1 MYKWGLDFSPIKYM
15 IEENMKKTI
24 LLILTFISL
33 QASPPMMLKS
43 GDSVVPHDKAYYT
56 HSLSSH
62 DVQMI
67 FTQDNMAFAQEA
79 ADIEKPLHIDY
90 EKFFDW
96 KLDETLYV
104 GLISDYNQ
112 IANGFSTQWPNN
124 RQINYVGGTQLVDY
138 FTTTSWLDTLLYHE
152 SAHNYQANVK
162 GSVVSRTLHLVIGNG
177 SFIIPI
183 PIVVPNIFE
192 NSFMLEGNAVLN
204 ESWHGNGG
212 RLYSGRF
219 KAETILQA
227 KAGNINSAYVYN
239 KRLGFPY
246 GEIVYIQGGFYNL
259 YMAKKYGL
267 EDINSYFRF
276 HSEDWWWPF
285 RTNWSMQ
292 DAVGKNFERTLND
305 FADEQKVLAK
315 SFVTAEGKHLA
326 SSQFFSSLGNSDDEV
341 FFITNETGVRNPEL
355 IVINRETKE
364 LSRDRSGWM
373 RGKVLKVD
381 GEYYTQGS
389 AHTSPLKIYQGLFS
403 DWKFI
408 KEGSESKMVQAYL
421 TDGRDVYFDVASSYS
436 QPQLYV
442 GDEFYDQVNSS
453 VIVDKQDNLYYFKQN
468 GKTRTLYKNRTP
480 LFTYEGFYGLVSDV
494 DSQGGVYFVANS
506 DLGTTLYKYKDKQVT
521 RVSSADNVVEA
532 RLIND
537 DEILIAAISEK
548 DYYYVI
554 NRQEQI
560 DQTPYETKLFFEDKA
575 YYGAYKKSSSE
586 KLDLKDD
593 YYSLLD
599 MHYSGTNFYIGSSS
613 ESGVT
618 GTLNVNFGD
627 PLSQNSAN
635 VFLRRDD
642 VNVTIAGAGYSNS
655 QYLLEYTL
663 IAYATVDKGG
673 RDDVRDGGVMASATL
688 PFLQAGYFYGAFG
701 ASYFQDYDTAS
712 REPISGT
719 LTMYRAEQ
727 FGVSMYANCLNYLEL
742 YGVQERGDII
752 AGGKYMF
759 KHDLPAEIY
768 VGLEAKY
775 SKTDNN
781 SWLGD
786 RGVKLTNLMI
796 DEDMDPS
803 TISMPSLDS
812 SFYAKS
818 VAYGELNIAKVI
830 NLSAYFF
837 TFPLSLQ
844 RESIYAK
851 YRFYDIKD
859 FDLKTYDV
867 NEITAGFTL
876 STVFL
881 NSLSLPIS
889 FEYIHND
896 SDLIEN
902 RDKIRFLLGAS
913 F

>member
-1 MYKWGLDFSPIKYM
+1 MRK
-15 IEENMKKTI
+15 
-24 LLILTFISL
+24 LLLSTLAFVSL
-33 QASPPMMLKS
+33 QASPPVMLGS
-43 GDSVVPHDKAYYT
+43 GNSVVPHDKDYYT

-62 DVQMI
+62 DVEMI
-67 FTQDNMAFAQEA
+67 FTEDNMEFAQEA

-138 FTTTSWLDTLLYHE
+138 FTTSSWLDTLLYHE

-162 GSVVSRTLHLVIGNG
+162 GSVVSRSLHSVIGNG

-183 PIVVPNIFE
+183 PITVPNVFE

-227 KAGNINSAYVYN
+227 KAGNVNSAYVYN
-239 KRLGFPY
+239 SRLGFPY

-259 YMAKKYGL
+259 YMAETYGL
-267 EDINSYFRF
+267 NEINSYFKY

-292 DAVGKNFERTLND
+292 DAVGKNFERTLNA
-305 FADEQKVLAK
+305 FADEQKELAK
-315 SFVTAEGKHLA
+315 SLVVAKGERLT
-326 SSQFFSSLGNSDDEV
+326 SSQFFSSLGNSNDEV

-355 IVINRETKE
+355 VVINKETKA
-364 LSRDRSGWM
+364 LSKDRSSWKA
-373 RGKVLKVD
+373 GKVLKVD
-381 GEYYTQGS
+381 GEYYTQAS
-389 AHTSPLKIYQGLFS
+389 ANTSPIKIRQGLFS
-403 DWKFI
+403 NWKFI
-408 KEGSESKMVQAYL
+408 KEGTESKMVQAYL
-421 TDGRDVYFDVASSYS
+421 SDGKQVYFDVPSSYS

-442 GDEFYDQVNSS
+442 GDEFYSQVNSS
-453 VIVDKQDNLYYFKQN
+453 VIVDKEDNLYYFKQN
-468 GKTRTLYKNRTP
+468 AKTRTLYKNKTP
-480 LFTYEGFYGLVSDV
+480 LFSYEGFYGLVSDV
-494 DSQGGVYFVANS
+494 DSKGAVYFVANS
-506 DLGTTLYKYKDKQVT
+506 ELGSTLYKYSDEGVT
-521 RVSSADNVVEA
+521 RASSADNVVEA

-537 DEILIAAISEK
+537 DELLVAAISEK

-554 NRQEQI
+554 NEVEKI
-560 DQTPYETKLFFEDKA
+560 KQTPFETKLFFEDKE
-575 YYGAYKKSSSE
+575 YYGAYKKSSGD
-586 KLDLKDD
+586 KLDLSDD
-593 YYSLLD
+593 YYSVLD
-599 MHYSGTNFYIGSSS
+599 MHYSGADFYIGNSS
-613 ESGVT
+613 ESGVV
-618 GTLNVNFGD
+618 GELNINFGD

-635 VFLRRDD
+635 VFVSRDD
-642 VNVTIAGAGYSNS
+642 SNVTITGAGYSNS
-655 QYLLEYTL
+655 QYLLNYSV
-663 IAYATVDKGG
+663 IAYGVVDKGG
-673 RDDVRDGGVMASATL
+673 RDDVRDSGVMASASL
-688 PFLQAGYFYGAFG
+688 PFLEAGYFYGAFG
-701 ASYFQDYDTAS
+701 ASYFQDYDTAN
-712 REPISGT
+712 REPMSGT
-719 LTMYRAEQ
+719 LTMYRAES
-727 FGVSMYANCLNYLEL
+727 FGTSMFLNCLNYLEV
-742 YGVQERGDII
+742 YGVKERGDII
-752 AGGKYMF
+752 AGGKYAF
-759 KHDLPAEIY
+759 KHDLPAEVY

-781 SWLGD
+781 SWLDD
-786 RGVKLTNLMI
+786 RGVKMTNLMV

-803 TISMPSLDS
+803 TISMPSLDG

-818 VAYGELNIAKVI
+818 VGYGEINVAKVI

-844 RESIYAK
+844 REAVYAK
-851 YRFYDIKD
+851 YRYYDVKD
-859 FDLKTYDV
+859 FSYDTHIF
-867 NEITAGFTL
+867 NEVTAGFTL

-881 NSLSLPIS
+881 NSLSLPLS
-889 FEYIHND
+889 FEYIYND
-896 SDLIEN
+896 SDLTPN
-902 RDKIRFLLGAS
+902 QDKIRFLLGAT

>member
-1 MYKWGLDFSPIKYM
+1 
-15 IEENMKKTI
+15 MKKVI
-24 LLILTFISL
+24 LFSLVFISL
-33 QASPPMMLKS
+33 QASPPMMLGS
-43 GDSVVPHDKAYYT
+43 GNSVVPHDKDYYT

-67 FTQDNMAFAQEA
+67 FTKDNMAFAQEA

-152 SAHNYQANVK
+152 SAHNYQANIK
-162 GSVVSRTLHLVIGNG
+162 GSVVSRTLHSVIGNG
-177 SFIIPI
+177 SFIIPL
-183 PIVVPNIFE
+183 PIVTPNIFE

-227 KAGNINSAYVYN
+227 RAGNINSSYVYN
-239 KRLGFPY
+239 SKLGFPY

-259 YMAKKYGL
+259 YMAEKYGL
-267 EDINSYFRF
+267 EGINSYFKF

-292 DAVGKNFERTLND
+292 DAVGKNFEKTLYD
-305 FADEQKVLAK
+305 FANEQKNLAK
-315 SFVTAEGKHLA
+315 NFTLAKGKHLL
-326 SSQFFSSLGNSDDEV
+326 SSQFFSSLGNSNDEI
-341 FFITNETGVRNPEL
+341 FFITNETGVRTPEL
-355 IVINRETKE
+355 IVINKKTKE
-364 LSRDRSGWM
+364 LRKDRSSWKS
-373 RGKVLKVD
+373 GKVIKVD

-408 KEGSESKMVQAYL
+408 KEGTESKMVQAYL
-421 TDGRDVYFDVASSYS
+421 SDGRDVYFDVPSSYS

-442 GDEFYDQVNSS
+442 GDKFYDQVNSS
-453 VIVDKQDNLYYFKQN
+453 VIVDKQDNMYYFKQDA
-468 GKTRTLYKNRTP
+468 KTRTLYKNRTP
-480 LFTYEGFYGLVSDV
+480 LFSYEGFYGLVSDV
-494 DSQGGVYFVANS
+494 DSKGGVYFVANS
-506 DLGTTLYKYKDKQVT
+506 ELGTTLYKYEDTKVT
-521 RVSSADNVVEA
+521 RVSSADNVIEA

-537 DEILIAAISEK
+537 DELLVAAISEK

-554 NRQEQI
+554 NKQESI
-560 DQTPYETKLFFEDKA
+560 DQLPYETKLFFEDEE
-575 YYGAYKKSSSE
+575 YYGEYKKSNVE
-586 KLDLKDD
+586 KLELNDD
-593 YYSLLD
+593 YYSVLD
-599 MHYSGTNFYIGSSS
+599 MHYSGTDFYIADDS

-618 GTLNVNFGD
+618 GSLNINFGD

-635 VFLRRDD
+635 IFIQRDD
-642 VNVTIAGAGYSNS
+642 ANVTIAGVGYSNS
-655 QYLLEYTL
+655 QYLLEYSVT
-663 IAYATVDKGG
+663 AYSVLDKGT
-673 RDDVRDGGVMASATL
+673 REDVRDNGIIANASL
-688 PFLQAGYFYGAFG
+688 PFLQVGYFYGALG

-712 REPISGT
+712 REPVSGSLT
-719 LTMYRAEQ
+719 LYRSEY
-727 FGVSMYANCLNYLEL
+727 FGASMFSNCLNYLKI
-742 YGVQERGDII
+742 YAVKERGDII

-759 KHDLPAEIY
+759 EHDLPSEFYI
-768 VGLEAKY
+768 GIKAKH

-786 RGVKLTNLMI
+786 RGVKMTNLMV

-818 VAYGELNIAKVI
+818 VSYGEVNLAKVI

-837 TFPLSLQ
+837 TFPFSLQ
-844 RESIYAK
+844 REAVYAK
-851 YRFYDIKD
+851 YRYYNIKD
-859 FDLKTYDV
+859 FSSDIHQI
-867 NEITAGFTL
+867 NEITVGFTL

-889 FEYIHND
+889 LEHIHTD
-896 SDLIEN
+896 SDLTVN
-902 RDKIRFLLGAS
+902 KDKIRFVLGTT